1 MAAEAEITELL
12 GGIADDNDVKTS
24 VSRALQE
31 VRTLLTA
38 TKESFTDICLE
49 VENATNRNALKAAF
63 RRFNRILQMLVEA
76 APNDSYY
83 HLCLEA
89 LIELKPS
96 P

>member
-1 MAAEAEITELL
+1 MAAQEEVTELL
-12 GGIADDNDVKTS
+12 GGIVEDTDVKTS
-24 VSRALQE
+24 VNGALQE
-31 VRTLLTA
+31 VRTLLTT

-49 VENATNRNALKAAF
+49 IENASNRNALKAAF

>member
-1 MAAEAEITELL
+1 MAAQEEVTELL
-12 GGIADDNDVKTS
+12 GGIVEDTDIKTS
-24 VSRALQE
+24 VNGALQE
-31 VRTLLTA
+31 VRTLLTT

-49 VENATNRNALKAAF
+49 IEYASNRNALKAAF